1 MFDTA
6 QQVEAQLLAGED
18 GSCEFKALRLTAR
31 GVQSPNAGFVAGEMV
46 AFVNADGGA
55 LFLAVDD
62 AGTPL
67 GILRERLDAVE
78 RWLAMQEG
86 RPSTDK
92 PAYAIGVVDEAVV
105 NAVAHRD
112 YAIGVRPSRRITDS
126 RDRRG
131 IEERPCPS
139 KPCG

>member
-18 GSCEFKALRLTAR
+18 GSCEFEALRLTAR
-31 GVQSPNAGFVAGEMV
+31 GVQCPNAESVAGEMV
-46 AFVNADGGA
+46 AFVNAEGGA

-62 AGTPL
+62 AGAPL
-67 GILRERLDAVE
+67 GIPRERLDAVE
-78 RWLAMQEG
+78 WSFVMQEG

-92 PAYAIGVVDEAVV
+92 PAHAIGVVDEAVV

-112 YAIGVRPSRRITDS
+112 YATGVRASRRITDS

-139 KPCG
+139 RPCG

>member
-6 QQVEAQLLAGED
+6 QQVGPQLLAGED
-18 GSCEFKALRLTAR
+18 GRCEFKALRLTAR

-67 GILRERLDAVE
+67 GIPRERLD
-78 RWLAMQEG
+78 
-86 RPSTDK
+86 
-92 PAYAIGVVDEAVV
+92 
-105 NAVAHRD
+105 
-112 YAIGVRPSRRITDS
+112 
-126 RDRRG
+126 
-131 IEERPCPS
+131 IEERPCLS

>member
-18 GSCEFKALRLTAR
+18 GRCEFKALRLTAR
-31 GVQSPNAGFVAGEMV
+31 GVQSLNAESVAGEMV
-46 AFVNADGGA
+46 AFVNAEGGA

-67 GILRERLDAVE
+67 GIPRERLDAVE
-78 RWLAMQEG
+78 RWFVMQEG

-92 PAYAIGVVDEAVV
+92 PAYAIGVRA
-105 NAVAHRD
+105 
-112 YAIGVRPSRRITDS
+112 SRRITDS
-126 RDRRG
+126 RH
-131 IEERPCPS
+131 
-139 KPCG
+139 